1 MLKGFVAGYVKTL
14 RDGKP
19 APPRGPVAQSL
30 DQGTHN
36 LAFRLDAV
44 PTLDSHLPASLSSL
58 TGTAFNDENRSQRAP
73 PQPFRGQAH
82 EKFVRASSQV
92 FCESYPRNRPAGLVL
107 SVDQTPSHALRISA
121 MEDRPG
127 RKPPRQIRALNV
139 ILRLPL
145 RSHQQCGVGASAT
158 SPAHNPGRVPNLFGS
173 LYCRAPA
180 QYPDFVRFAR
190 LRARSCVL
198 QSFLRAAA
206 IRDCKECRCKQRRRT
221 ILNTLAPIVSQKL
234 WHIHTGW

>member
-1 MLKGFVAGYVKTL
+1 MRIDRSELRRNHFVDKLTKSSSG
-14 RDGKP
+14 
-19 APPRGPVAQSL
+19 
-30 DQGTHN
+30 
-36 LAFRLDAV
+36 
-44 PTLDSHLPASLSSL
+44 LPAKYFANLI
-58 TGTAFNDENRSQRAP
+58 RATD
-73 PQPFRGQAH
+73 
-82 EKFVRASSQV
+82 
-92 FCESYPRNRPAGLVL
+92 PAGLVL

-145 RSHQQCGVGASAT
+145 RSHQQCGVEASAT

-190 LRARSCVL
+190 PRARSCVL